1 MCSALLCSEDFG
13 RYGGIVHGKH
23 GQDSELD
30 PQLCHLLCAIGWIIL
45 PCEPQHI
52 MSEGHII
59 TKIPVG
65 LLGEFTVARY
75 TVLSS
80 TWRIESAHQ
89 KPACIN
95 PILQGQNLVP
105 GYNQPLEE
113 PGFEAK
119 TYDAQPGR
127 QT

>member
-1 MCSALLCSEDFG
+1 MAANCIPDAVLLTLSLFMCSALLCSEDFG

-52 MSEGHII
+52 MSEVHII

-65 LLGEFTVARY
+65 LLEEFTVARY

-80 TWRIESAHQ
+80 TWRIERAHQ

-105 GYNQPLEE
+105 SYN
-113 PGFEAK
+113 
-119 TYDAQPGR
+119 
-127 QT
+127 

>member
-1 MCSALLCSEDFG
+1 M
-13 RYGGIVHGKH
+13 HGKH

-30 PQLCHLLCAIGWIIL
+30 PNSAIYCVPLGGLFL

-80 TWRIESAHQ
+80 TWRIESAIKSQ
-89 KPACIN
+89 LVSTPFYKGR
-95 PILQGQNLVP
+95 ILYPV
-105 GYNQPLEE
+105 
-113 PGFEAK
+113 
-119 TYDAQPGR
+119 TISH
-127 QT
+127 